1 MKRRVHALQCAIV
14 IVFPT
19 FHSLSNLWV
28 CPEGLCT
35 LLIQYGIFHQ
45 NGSFILLFLLNLP
58 PFYFNELFV
67 FCTAPIFFFHCMVWP
82 LACSRIIPVLFLW
95 PDCTRPLGNWQSSCP
110 QQRHRKCSKCLMVR
124 TICLATTRTWPYVF
138 MNERIIFCESYKN
151 RVKFE

>member
-67 FCTAPIFFFHCMVWP
+67 FCTAPIFFFPLHGLASCMFTYHSCTFLVTWLHQTP
-82 LACSRIIPVLFLW
+82 RELAKQLPSAKAQKMLKMFDGENYLPGDHSHVTLCFYEWKNYFLW
-95 PDCTRPLGNWQSSCP
+95 KLQ
-110 QQRHRKCSKCLMVR
+110 
-124 TICLATTRTWPYVF
+124 
-138 MNERIIFCESYKN
+138 E
-151 RVKFE
+151 